1 MTALWLLQ
9 ARSISLWRLAALQA
23 AAHELPTLKQLG
35 TEFSIVPL
43 SPAVDSVCV

>member
-9 ARSISLWRLAALQA
+9 ARSISLWPLAALQA
-23 AAHELPTLKQLG
+23 AGRELPTLKQLG
-35 TEFSIVPL
+35 TEFSVVPL